1 MCSRISAPTALES
14 GWRHLRASLRRMV
27 WRETP
32 LQVSCSLS
40 SCRAAAAVSC
50 GRLYREADWAL
61 YDAKRAGKG
70 RHRARS
76 LR

>member
-32 LQVSCSLS
+32 LQVSCSLG
-40 SCRAAAAVSC
+40 SCRAAAAVSY
-50 GRLYREADWAL
+50 GRLYREADRAL